1 MGSSSHQLRAP
12 GRFLWGLVL
21 FLAGAGLVLGCG
33 RGSFVGRQ
41 YDDLTAYYNTFYN
54 ANQAFESG
62 LESVTESGGDIDRT
76 RYLSVFPTP
85 QGGTGESSFEKA
97 IQKSA
102 DVLREHPNS
111 EWVDDALL
119 LIGRARYYQQN
130 YVGAAEK
137 FREVIAVGADREGE
151 ARFRLAQTLLAAGRT
166 AEAADALR
174 AGLDTETDYGTWTAR
189 MRLARGIL
197 SVRQQDWAAAEQALM
212 QGLEGPLPDE
222 AGARGAF
229 LLGQVRETREQF
241 DRAED
246 AYRRVLE
253 YDPRYPLAFAARLSA
268 LEMEGLGGA
277 PDRALA
283 QLGSLERGDNT
294 REMRGEI
301 ARVRARLYL
310 IQNRPGRAK
319 QALTTILR
327 SEEAPRGTALGRV
340 HYDLAVLYRD
350 RYEDFTRAAA
360 HFDTAATNLSGG
372 SGSGTSGND
381 EQVLPRAPSDAPEEA
396 DRFRGLAEHA
406 EAVARMDSL
415 LRLGQMPRGEF
426 QAVVDKI
433 RQRRLDQ
440 REEEAAEA
448 RRNQQQQFRG
458 GGRAGTAGRPSARS
472 SQQNA
477 VQTRGSDAGFLFHRD
492 PTLVQ
497 EGRRQFEQ
505 TWGERPLVDNWRRV
519 EAIDGRSAPTAA
531 DDGRTPQ
538 AESPAASPPSTR
550 VVDVSA
556 VPRDSASRA
565 EMEAE
570 RAVARYRLANAL
582 YRNAN
587 RPDSAETWYIKILGQ
602 DWKHPVARQ
611 ALYGLAQAH
620 RAQNDST
627 AAAEALHY
635 IVQEYPGTPY
645 AKRARQQL
653 GLEPVE
659 SDASPETGTKA
670 DSAYAQAYAAWRSGA
685 NENALNQFLA
695 VADSYAETSVAP
707 RALLAAGIVY
717 HRAAPGDS
725 SGALKTRFERYVD
738 SLAHGRPDT
747 TSSPP
752 GQASTIPRPQPDTT
766 SKAPAS
772 PSRGDSTGTAQTPRR
787 VAQPV
792 DSVRRAP
799 EKPSRRPDSLA
810 AVDQRRPPDSTA
822 RPARRP
828 VALRDTTAPGM
839 QPGPSDTTA
848 SDTTGARPSPDS
860 AATAAR
866 PQRDSTRSVEV
877 LLAYLSEHYA
887 GTPEAKRAQA
897 LLSHLQKQRAAP
909 APTAADSART
919 TAQSPS
925 QSPPDSAAGPR
936 EQPAPRTPPS
946 TKPAP
951 DTSDQ
956 RTARPSGETAEKTTR
971 RDPSATGG
979 NWSIVVT
986 SRATRPAAEKV
997 AATYEDRFDLV
1008 RVVSS
1013 TVEDTRRYR
1022 VTIGRYASQ
1031 AAAERFLSERDSIPS
1046 EAWLLERP

>member
-1 MGSSSHQLRAP
+1 MGSSAHRLRDR
-12 GRFLWGLVL
+12 GRLLWGAVL
-21 FLAGAGLVLGCG
+21 FFAGVGLVLGCG

-54 ANQAFESG
+54 ANQAFEAG
-62 LESVTESGGDIDRT
+62 LESVNESGGDIDRT

-130 YVGAAEK
+130 YVGAAQK
-137 FREVIAVGADREGE
+137 FREVIALGADREGE

-189 MRLARGIL
+189 MRLARGVL
-197 SVRQQDWAAAEQALM
+197 SVRQEDWAAAEQALV
-212 QGLEGPLPDE
+212 QGLEGPLPDD

-241 DRAED
+241 AGAED

-253 YDPRYPLAFAARLSA
+253 YDPAYPLAFAARLSA
-268 LEMEGLGGA
+268 LEMQGLHGA
-277 PDRALA
+277 PERALA
-283 QLGSLERGDNT
+283 QLASLERGDNT
-294 REMRGEI
+294 RAMRGEI

-310 IQNRPGRAK
+310 IQNRPERARE
-319 QALTTILR
+319 ALSALLR
-327 SEEAPRGTALGRV
+327 SDEPPRGKVLGRV

-360 HFDTAATNLSGG
+360 HFDTAATNLSDGPSGG
-372 SGSGTSGND
+372 TVGD
-381 EQVLPRAPSDAPEEA
+381 EEQVLPRAPSDATEEA

-415 LRLGQMPRGEF
+415 LRLGQLPRSEF
-426 QAVVDKI
+426 QVVVEKI
-433 RQRRLDQ
+433 RQRRLEQ
-440 REEEAAEA
+440 REEEAEA
-448 RRNQQQQFRG
+448 RQDQQRQFRSSR
-458 GGRAGTAGRPSARS
+458 RAGTAGRGTSRS

-519 EAIDGRSAPTAA
+519 EAIQGQSAPTAA
-531 DDGRTPQ
+531 ENEESTPRGE
-538 AESPAASPPSTR
+538 ARSPTAPSTQ
-550 VVDVSA
+550 VVDMSA
-556 VPRDSASRA
+556 VPRDTASRA

-587 RPDSAETWYIKILGQ
+587 RPDSAETWYIKILGE
-602 DWKHPVARQ
+602 DWDHPVAKQ

-635 IVQEYPGTPY
+635 IVQEYPSTPY

-659 SDASPETGTKA
+659 TASFPETGTKA
-670 DSAYAQAYAAWRSGA
+670 DSAYAQAYATWRSGA
-685 NENALNQFLA
+685 HEDALRKFLA
-695 VADSYAETSVAP
+695 VADTYVEARAVP

-717 HRAAPGDS
+717 HRAAPRDT
-725 SGALKTRFERYVD
+725 SGMLRAHFERYVD
-738 SLAHGRPDT
+738 SLAHSRADT
-747 TSSPP
+747 TTSPQ
-752 GQASTIPRPQPDTT
+752 GRASATPQPQPDTT
-766 SKAPAS
+766 SRGPVP
-772 PSRGDSTGTAQTPRR
+772 PSRIDSVSRPDTPRR

-792 DSVRRAP
+792 DSVQNVPDETPR
-799 EKPSRRPDSLA
+799 RRPDSVTA
-810 AVDQRRPPDSTA
+810 AVPQRQADSSGRP
-822 RPARRP
+822 RRRP
-828 VALRDTTAPGM
+828 VALRDTTAPA
-839 QPGPSDTTA
+839 GPPSTPDTSA
-848 SDTTGARPSPDS
+848 SDTTGARPNPDS
-860 AATAAR
+860 TVAAR
-866 PQRDSTRSVEV
+866 SRSDSTRSFEL
-877 LLAYLSEHYA
+877 LLAHLTEHYA
-887 GTPEAKRAQA
+887 GTPEAERAQA
-897 LLSHLQKQRAAP
+897 LLAHLKEQRAAAASP
-909 APTAADSART
+909 ASDSIRS
-919 TAQSPS
+919 TAQPPS
-925 QSPPDSAAGPR
+925 RSLSDSAAGPQAR
-936 EQPAPRTPPS
+936 PRSSRTTEPP
-946 TKPAP
+946 P

-956 RTARPSGETAEKTTR
+956 RAARPPGDTAEEAAP
-971 RDPSATGG
+971 RDTSSVRG
-979 NWSIVVT
+979 NWTIVVA
-986 SRATRPAAEKV
+986 SPATRPAAEKV
-997 AATYEDRFDLV
+997 ASTYEDRFDPV
-1008 RVVSS
+1008 RVIS
-1013 TVEDTRRYR
+1013 TTVDSTRRYR
-1022 VTIGRYASQ
+1022 VTVGQYPSET
-1031 AAAERFLSERDSIPS
+1031 AAERFLSERDSIPP